1 MAITNHD
8 RVGKAMELLKG
19 GLGPFVEREF
29 KSIYK
34 DRAAAEVS
42 AVPGR
47 GSPEREEGDRRQ
59 WTWRRCSSSCGT
71 PGTTCSA

>member
-29 KSIYK
+29 KSTYK
-34 DRAAAEVS
+34 DRAAAELQRFLGEDRLNAKK
-42 AVPGR
+42 AVTA
-47 GSPEREEGDRRQ
+47 
-59 WTWRRCSSSCGT
+59 WTWRPSSRSCGT
-71 PGTTCSA
+71 PGMTCSA